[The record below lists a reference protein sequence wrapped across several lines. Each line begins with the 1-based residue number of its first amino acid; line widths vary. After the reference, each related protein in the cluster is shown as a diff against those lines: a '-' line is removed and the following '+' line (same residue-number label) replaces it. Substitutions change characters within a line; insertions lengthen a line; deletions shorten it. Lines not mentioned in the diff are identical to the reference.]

1 MTPAGSPRSKSKG
14 QACVSVVSH
23 LCFAKR
29 VQGRVVETRERL
41 GGLGGSHMTTAAG
54 MKPRQTADVDADLQV

>member
-1 MTPAGSPRSKSKG
+1 M
-14 QACVSVVSH
+14 
-23 LCFAKR
+23 CFAKR

-54 MKPRQTADVDADLQV
+54 MKPRQTADVDANLQV